1 MEAQAVWFEESG
13 VELESAMSTI
23 KKLNYL
29 MDRKMKLGVFGILI
43 LIIIGS
49 VAELLGVAVIMPVV
63 NLAIDANYQDNF
75 WCRIVMNITGYETR
89 EKIMLVMIAATI
101 AIYILK
107 NLYLS
112 WMYSRLYQFSAV
124 IKKQMAVKLME
135 SYLKQPY
142 AFFLKKN
149 TSELIRS
156 VNSDT
161 AQLYEIVLNCLLVAS
176 NGLTAICLLV
186 TLLVTNWIMT
196 MLVVVLLALCAGVI
210 LFVVQ
215 GRTRYFGKR
224 NQELS
229 GFLIKYLQQTF
240 EGVKEIKILN
250 NEGFFIKQY
259 KETYQEQTD
268 IARKYSLV
276 NLIPKYMIE
285 MVCIVGIMAYL
296 GVNIMYNPNY
306 TDIVPQL
313 AGFVAA
319 AYKLL
324 PAVNALYAYLNT
336 IVYHRASIDLIYHD
350 VKEANELDTKEAYM
364 ENNTESLEFHDK
376 IELSHVDFK
385 YDNSDKNVLNDVNL
399 EIPKGKSVAF
409 VGASGGGKTTTADLV
424 LGLLSPVRGAVLVDG
439 KNINTNM
446 EGWRR
451 QIGYIPQSIYLT
463 DGSIKSNIALGIPEK
478 EIDESRVWK
487 ALEEAQLK
495 SFVEGL
501 ENGVDTEVGERGMR
515 ISGGQRQRIGIA
527 RALYRNPDILVF
539 DEATSALDNET
550 EKEVMKAIDSLHGN
564 KTMIMIAHRLST
576 IENCDIVYKVEKG
589 KVVKER

>member
-1 MEAQAVWFEESG
+1 MN
-13 VELESAMSTI
+13 TI

-29 MDRKMKLGVFGILI
+29 MDKKIKLGVAGVLV

-49 VAELLGVAVIMPVV
+49 LAELLGVAVILPVV
-63 NLAIDANYQDNF
+63 NLAIDANFEQNF
-75 WCRIVMNITGYETR
+75 WCKIVINLTGYDTR
-89 EKIMLVMIAATI
+89 EKVMLVMIGATI
-101 AIYILK
+101 IIYILK
-107 NLYLS
+107 SLYLS

-124 IKKQMAVKLME
+124 IKKKMAVKLMQ
-135 SYLKQPY
+135 SYLQQPY
-142 AFFLKKN
+142 SYFLKKN

-176 NGLTAICLLV
+176 NGLTAVALLI
-186 TLLVTNWIMT
+186 TLVVTNPIMT
-196 MLVVVLLALCAGVI
+196 LMVVVLLAICAGII

-215 GRTRYFGKR
+215 GKTRYFGKR

-250 NEGFFIKQY
+250 NENYFIKKY
-259 KETYQEQTD
+259 RETYQEQTD

-285 MVCIVGIMAYL
+285 MVCIVGIMIYL
-296 GVNIMYNPNY
+296 GINIMYNPSY
-306 TDIVPQL
+306 MDIVPQL
-313 AGFVAA
+313 AVFVAA

-324 PAVNALYAYLNT
+324 PSVNALYSYLNT

-350 VKEANELDTKEAYM
+350 VKEANELEAKELYSEAAVQSM
-364 ENNTESLEFHDK
+364 TFQNK
-376 IELSHVDFK
+376 IELSNVDFR
-385 YDNSDKNVLNDVNL
+385 YENTDRNVLNHVNL
-399 EIPKGKSVAF
+399 VVPKGKAVALI
-409 VGASGGGKTTTADLV
+409 GPSGGGKTTTADII
-424 LGLLSPVRGAVLVDG
+424 LGLLYPNKGEVLVDG
-439 KNINTNM
+439 ININTNM
-446 EGWRR
+446 EGWRG

-463 DGSIKSNIALGIPEK
+463 DGSIKSNIALGVPDE
-478 EIDESRVWK
+478 EIDENRILK
-487 ALEEAQLK
+487 ALEEAQLGD
-495 SFVEGL
+495 FVESL
-501 ENGVDTEVGERGMR
+501 EQGINTEVGERGVR

-550 EKEVMKAIDSLHGN
+550 EKEVMKAIDGLHGN

-576 IENCDIVYKVEKG
+576 IENCDIVYKIENGQVIQ
-589 KVVKER
+589 ER

>member
-1 MEAQAVWFEESG
+1 MN
-13 VELESAMSTI
+13 TI
-23 KKLNYL
+23 RKLRYL
-29 MDRKMKLGVFGILI
+29 LDRKTKLGILGILLMVI
-43 LIIIGS
+43 AGS
-49 VAELLGVAVIMPVV
+49 FAELVGIAIILPIV
-63 NLAIDANYQDNF
+63 NLAIDTDFENNI
-75 WCRIVMNITGYETR
+75 WCKAVIRITGMDDRET
-89 EKIMLVMIAATI
+89 IMLILILATI
-101 AIYILK
+101 VIYIIK
-107 NLYLS
+107 SFYLS
-112 WMYSRLYQFSAV
+112 WMNSRLYRFSAV
-124 IKKQMAVKLME
+124 VRKGMAVRLMR

-142 AFFLKKN
+142 SFFLKKN

-156 VNSDT
+156 VNEDT
-161 AQLYEIVLNCLLVAS
+161 GRFYEVILNCLLVAA
-176 NGLTAICLLV
+176 NGLTAAVLLV
-186 TLLVTNWIMT
+186 TLIVTNPYMALLVAALLGVCAVVIL
-196 MLVVVLLALCAGVI
+196 LVVQKKTRI
-210 LFVVQ
+210 L
-215 GRTRYFGKR
+215 GKE
-224 NQELS
+224 NQTLS

-240 EGVKEIKILN
+240 EGVKEIKVLN
-250 NEGFFIKQY
+250 NEDYFIDTY
-259 KETYQEQTD
+259 SDTYQKQTD
-268 IARKYSLV
+268 VVRKFSLINV
-276 NLIPKYMIE
+276 IPKYMIE
-285 MVCIVGIMAYL
+285 TVCMAGIMIYL
-296 GVNIMYNPNY
+296 AVNIMYNPDY
-306 TDIVPQL
+306 MEIVPQL
-313 AGFVAA
+313 AVFVAA

-324 PAVNALYAYLNT
+324 PSVNALYAYMNT
-336 IVYHRASIDLIYHD
+336 IFYHKAAIDLIYHD
-350 VKEANELDTKEAYM
+350 IKEADELEVQTVCSDSMAD
-364 ENNTESLEFHDK
+364 SLEFHDK

-424 LGLLSPVRGAVLVDG
+424 LGLLSPERGAVLVDG
-439 KNINTNM
+439 KNINTSM

-501 ENGVDTEVGERGMR
+501 EQGINTEVGERGVR

-527 RALYRNPDILVF
+527 RALYRNTDILVF

-576 IENCDIVYKVEKG
+576 IENCDIVYRVENG
-589 KVVKER
+589 RVVKER